1 MTQSCLYTSG
11 WKMDEQRLLMDNFT
25 LNRPK

>member
-1 MTQSCLYTSG
+1 MTQNCLYIRG